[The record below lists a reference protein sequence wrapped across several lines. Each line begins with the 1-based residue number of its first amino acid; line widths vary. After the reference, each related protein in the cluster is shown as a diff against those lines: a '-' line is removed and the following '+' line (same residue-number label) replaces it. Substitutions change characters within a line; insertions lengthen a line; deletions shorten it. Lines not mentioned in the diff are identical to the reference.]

1 MFVMLVILALKFSQ
15 MKLFCEVKTGG
26 CDHYLFTHFFLFFFF
41 NVDHFKVFIELVTV
55 LYHFKFWVFGCE
67 VCGILAPRPGSEPP
81 KLRGEVLITRPPG
94 MS

>member
-1 MFVMLVILALKFSQ
+1 
-15 MKLFCEVKTGG
+15 MKLKLEDVIII
-26 CDHYLFTHFFLFFFF
+26 YLHIFSFFL

-67 VCGILAPRPGSEPP
+67 VGGILAPRPGSEPP
-81 KLRGEVLITRPPG
+81 KLEGGVFITRPPG